1 MRSASAAK
9 KDGDTGARI
18 RAYFARLPPES
29 RRVLKQ
35 LQGTIRAAAPGAV
48 ESFSYGIPGF
58 RLDGRP
64 LIWYAAWKHHSSLY
78 PMTGDIQRAH
88 AAAFER
94 YEVSKGTIRFPLDKR
109 LPLSLVKKLVKTR
122 VGEVRR
128 QNATKRSRARA

>member
-9 KDGDTGARI
+9 KDSDAGARI
-18 RAYFARLPPES
+18 RAYFARLPPEL
-29 RRVLKQ
+29 RQVLRQ

-64 LIWYAAWKHHSSLY
+64 LIWYAAWKRHSSLY

-88 AAAFER
+88 AADLER

-109 LPLSLVKKLVKTR
+109 LPLPLVKKLVKAR

-128 QNATKRSRARA
+128 QNAMKRSRARA